1 MNDLKFTTAGDY
13 MNEQVTTQ
21 QKEELVDA
29 IKGPRYYRIQVNGY
43 GGESSYMK
51 ITKEAHDFWRDHKE
65 QYGDTDLVHYMVNA
79 EDGDFEFEEIEGVP
93 AEAEFMTDEDGDP
106 RPWYEPPNEIEHTWG
121 AIYDQSWITV
131 DEVADSEY
139 NSDNIC
145 EVIDREEVT
154 DLVDRVYEE
163 SGDDCTEI
171 NEYGCC
177 DEPDAEYIA
186 QMYSSEK
193 GCFFD
198 GIIETTGDFDPS
210 KLKIHVVE
218 YLNGEDTITSIEYAG
233 EEVDN
238 MGGDTNGKG
247 YFADVWQNN

>member
-1 MNDLKFTTAGDY
+1 MTT
-13 MNEQVTTQ
+13 VTDE

-29 IKGPRYYRIQVNGY
+29 IKGPRYYRIVVNGY

-51 ITKEAHDFWRDHKE
+51 ISQAAHDFWRDHKE
-65 QYGDTDLVHYMVNA
+65 QYGDHDLVQYMVNA
-79 EDGDFEFEEIEGVP
+79 EAEDYELEDLEGVP
-93 AEAEFMTDEDGDP
+93 AEAEFMKDEDGDG
-106 RPWYEPPNEIEHTWG
+106 RPWYEPPNELEHTYG
-121 AIYDQSWITV
+121 ATYDSSWISV

-139 NSDNIC
+139 NSDHVC

-154 DLVDRVYEE
+154 ELVDRVYED
-163 SGDDCTEI
+163 SGDDYIEI
-171 NEYGCC
+171 NEYSCC
-177 DEPDAEYIA
+177 DEHPDAEYIA

-193 GCFFD
+193 GTFFD
-198 GIIETTGDFDPS
+198 GILETTGDFDPR

-218 YLNGEDTITSIEYAG
+218 YLNGEDTITSIEYDG

-247 YFADVWQNN
+247 YFADVWRAN